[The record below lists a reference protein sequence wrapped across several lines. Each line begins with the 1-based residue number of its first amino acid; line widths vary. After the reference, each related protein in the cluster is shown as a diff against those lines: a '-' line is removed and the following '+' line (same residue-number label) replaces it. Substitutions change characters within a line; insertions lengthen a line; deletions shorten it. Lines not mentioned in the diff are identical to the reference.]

1 MNSNDIFDLF
11 GDFNI
16 NGYLRNYAKE
26 KNDFIIKQ
34 MEHRS
39 FRSHLNIALEYL
51 TKCRQINFNN
61 AKHVHKLLFSDI
73 YPWAGQDRSQNASH
87 LTITKAN
94 IEFQWAPY
102 VGHGMEYAL
111 HRAANIEIIR
121 DKPGEIL
128 GELSFAH
135 PFLDGN
141 GRTILTLF
149 SELCRRAN
157 MHIDWSQTSKVDY
170 LTALTKEIQDPYQG
184 HLDQYLL
191 PFIRNS
197 RLQIED
203 DITNLQGLPGLA
215 SEERYP
221 KKYNK
226 EELLRILSEQQK
238 ERGLRNEQLKYIHDL
253 IEERDRNK
261 PIVAKENDGL
271 EP

>member
-1 MNSNDIFDLF
+1 MTFDPF
-11 GDFNI
+11 TDFATR
-16 NGYLRNYAKE
+16 GYLRNVAAEKDEAKV
-26 KNDFIIKQ
+26 KVL
-34 MEHRS
+34 EHDS
-39 FRSHLNIALEYL
+39 FKSNVHNALYYLNKRKEI
-51 TKCRQINFNN
+51 TFQHV
-61 AKHVHKLLFSDI
+61 KHVHKLLFSDI

-87 LTITKAN
+87 LIITKGN

-111 HRAANIEIIR
+111 HRAANVELIR
-121 DKPGEIL
+121 SKPGKIL

-141 GRTILTLF
+141 GRTILTVF

-203 DITNLQGLPGLA
+203 DIINLQGLPGLA

-238 ERGLRNEQLKYIHDL
+238 ERGLSNEQLKYIHGL
-253 IEERDRNK
+253 IEGRDKNK
-261 PIVAKENDGL
+261 STVAKENDEL